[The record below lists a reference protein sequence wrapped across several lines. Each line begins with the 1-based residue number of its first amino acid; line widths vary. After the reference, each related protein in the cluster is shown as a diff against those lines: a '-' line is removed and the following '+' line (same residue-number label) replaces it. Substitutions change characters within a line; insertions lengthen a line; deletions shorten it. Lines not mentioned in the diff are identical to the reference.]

1 MISKLL
7 SRLAFSVLL
16 CLLLVS
22 PALAAQP
29 RRSTP
34 PAKTLLSELRESL
47 EGLLPSFLKSGPGM
61 DPWGGSTAAPG
72 GSGAGMNP
80 WGGQVTST
88 GMSGMRTAPQN

>member
-7 SRLAFSVLL
+7 SRTAFSVLL

-22 PALAAQP
+22 PAFAAQP
-29 RRSTP
+29 RSTP
-34 PAKTLLSELRESL
+34 PAKTLLSEIWKGLA
-47 EGLLPSFLKSGPGM
+47 GLLPSFLKSGPGM
-61 DPWGGSTAAPG
+61 DPWGGSIAAPG

-88 GMSGMRTAPQN
+88 GMSGTRTAPQD